1 MKTILLDMDGVLL
14 DSEMVRLAYIR
25 RFLKQQGIEVQA
37 EALLDLS
44 GVSNRDAARRLARRF
59 ELPLS
64 AAACQRALARTC
76 RELYLEAEG
85 LRPFPGLEHF
95 LRTVKERGAKTGLVS
110 STQCRE
116 VLDALN
122 RFSLLGGD
130 SAPRRKPAPDPYL
143 HAARFLRARP
153 EDCMV
158 VEDSPPGILAGKR
171 AGMFVVGLTAG
182 SLPQA
187 VSLADATA
195 ADYGQLLR
203 LALQWLS
210 EQSGFGA

>member
-76 RELYLEAEG
+76 RGLYLEAEG

-122 RFSLLGGD
+122 RFSLLPLFDVVLGRRIGPAEETRPRPL
-130 SAPRRKPAPDPYL
+130 SACRPFLKGAPRGLHGGGGLSARHPSREAGRDVCGRTDRRQSPAG
-143 HAARFLRARP
+143 R
-153 EDCMV
+153 
-158 VEDSPPGILAGKR
+158 LAG
-171 AGMFVVGLTAG
+171 
-182 SLPQA
+182 
-187 VSLADATA
+187 
-195 ADYGQLLR
+195 
-203 LALQWLS
+203 
-210 EQSGFGA
+210 

>member
-76 RELYLEAEG
+76 RGLYLEAEG

-122 RFSLLGGD
+122 RFSLLPLFDVVLGGE
-130 SAPRRKPAPDPYL
+130 SAPRRKPPPHPPL
-143 HAARFLRARP
+143 HA
-153 EDCMV
+153 
-158 VEDSPPGILAGKR
+158 ILAGKR

>member
-76 RELYLEAEG
+76 RGLYLEAEG

-122 RFSLLGGD
+122 RFSLLPPLSACRPFLKG
-130 SAPRRKPAPDPYL
+130 APRGLHGGGGLSARHPSREAGRDVCGRTDRRQSPAG
-143 HAARFLRARP
+143 R
-153 EDCMV
+153 
-158 VEDSPPGILAGKR
+158 LAG
-171 AGMFVVGLTAG
+171 
-182 SLPQA
+182 
-187 VSLADATA
+187 
-195 ADYGQLLR
+195 
-203 LALQWLS
+203 
-210 EQSGFGA
+210 

>member
-76 RELYLEAEG
+76 RGLYLEAEG

-122 RFSLLGGD
+122 RFSLLPLFDVVLGGE

-195 ADYGQLLR
+195 ADYDNPDN
-203 LALQWLS
+203 W
-210 EQSGFGA
+210 

>member
-76 RELYLEAEG
+76 RGLYLEAEG

-122 RFSLLGGD
+122 RFSLLPLFDVVLGGE
-130 SAPRRKPAPDPYL
+130 SAPRRKP
-143 HAARFLRARP
+143 
-153 EDCMV
+153 
-158 VEDSPPGILAGKR
+158 GGGGGGR
-171 AGMFVVGLTAG
+171 AGGG
-182 SLPQA
+182 
-187 VSLADATA
+187 
-195 ADYGQLLR
+195 
-203 LALQWLS
+203 
-210 EQSGFGA
+210 

>member
-76 RELYLEAEG
+76 RGSIWRRRACALSPAWN
-85 LRPFPGLEHF
+85 
-95 LRTVKERGAKTGLVS
+95 TS
-110 STQCRE
+110 S
-116 VLDALN
+116 V
-122 RFSLLGGD
+122 
-130 SAPRRKPAPDPYL
+130 P
-143 HAARFLRARP
+143 
-153 EDCMV
+153 
-158 VEDSPPGILAGKR
+158 
-171 AGMFVVGLTAG
+171 
-182 SLPQA
+182 
-187 VSLADATA
+187 
-195 ADYGQLLR
+195 
-203 LALQWLS
+203 
-210 EQSGFGA
+210 

>member
-59 ELPLS
+59 ELPLLRPP
-64 AAACQRALARTC
+64 AKAALARTC
-76 RELYLEAEG
+76 RGLYLEAEG

-122 RFSLLGGD
+122 RFSLLPLFDVVLGGE

-171 AGMFVVGLTAG
+171 AGCLW
-182 SLPQA
+182 S
-187 VSLADATA
+187 D
-195 ADYGQLLR
+195 
-203 LALQWLS
+203 
-210 EQSGFGA
+210 